1 MNDNNNLDS
10 RIAQSLASAEHT
22 SSVNPI
28 DTAHTRKTGRLRSSW
43 AAMSRSARR
52 SSLAGSAAAVVALM
66 AVPLVV
72 PAGQQPLFSL
82 ASAQTNALSSKMMSP
97 EMSDM
102 MMPWVTYNYVP
113 SEELS
118 RETGRGTVYKFELSG
133 DAASRANELA
143 AVFGVDGE
151 AAKSLYFDAAYP
163 TFVVGPEDWTDKNI
177 YVSWYGTGSWS
188 YSDPGADVQQ
198 PCINPMNADPQ
209 TTECLEYAAP
219 IVDLNPSK
227 EEAATIAA
235 DLFGKTGLAVAASD
249 IEVYRDEYVTV
260 ATASLVVD
268 GDEVAVEWS
277 ATWTG
282 SGKLSSVVGH
292 SGSVVRVGDY
302 DTVSAFD
309 AVNRF
314 NDWRWSGTIPWDG
327 RYGPMAY
334 SRSVSSDGVTT
345 NETDDSTGGNT
356 ETDGSSETE
365 PSVTE
370 EPAVEPTEEP
380 TEEPGTD
387 VEPTVEPEPL
397 PIETPEVVT
406 VTVTEMTARLV
417 MVWDAEGNAWLVP
430 GFSSESESPWVNAV
444 VSLIEG
450 VLRLPEPMPIE
461 PAVEY

>member
-10 RIAQSLASAEHT
+10 RISKAVPSGNHT
-22 SSVNPI
+22 TAKSPVDS
-28 DTAHTRKTGRLRSSW
+28 AHTRKVSRFRSSW
-43 AAMSRSARR
+43 ATMSRSARR
-52 SSLAGSAAAVVALM
+52 SSLAGSAAAVVALI

-82 ASAQTNALSSKMMSP
+82 ASNQTSAVSSKMMSP

-102 MMPWVTYNYVP
+102 MMPWVSYNYVP

-118 RETGRGTVYKFELSG
+118 RERGRGTVYKFELSG
-133 DAASRANELA
+133 DAAGRANELA
-143 AVFGVDGE
+143 EVFGVDGT
-151 AAKSLYFDAAYP
+151 AAKSMYFDAAYP
-163 TFVVGPEDWTDKNI
+163 TFVVGPEDWTEKNI

-188 YSDPGADVQQ
+188 YSDPSADVQQ

-209 TTECLEYAAP
+209 TTECFEFAAP

-227 EEAATIAA
+227 EEAATIAV
-235 DLFGKTGLAVAASD
+235 DLFGKTGLTVAESD

-260 ATASLVVD
+260 ATASLIVD

-292 SGSVVRVGDY
+292 SGTVVRVGDY

-309 AVNRF
+309 AVSRF

-334 SRSVSSDGVTT
+334 SRSVSSDGVTS
-345 NETDDSTGGNT
+345 NETDDPTGGNT
-356 ETDGSSETE
+356 ETDGSSEPET
-365 PSVTE
+365 SVTE
-370 EPAVEPTEEP
+370 EPIVEPTEAP
-380 TEEPGTD
+380 TEEPGTV

-397 PIETPEVVT
+397 PMETPEVVT
-406 VTVTEMTARLV
+406 VTVTDMTARLV
-417 MVWDAEGNAWLVP
+417 MVWDADGNAWLVP
-430 GFSSESESPWVNAV
+430 GFSSETDSPWISAV

-461 PAVEY
+461 PAVED